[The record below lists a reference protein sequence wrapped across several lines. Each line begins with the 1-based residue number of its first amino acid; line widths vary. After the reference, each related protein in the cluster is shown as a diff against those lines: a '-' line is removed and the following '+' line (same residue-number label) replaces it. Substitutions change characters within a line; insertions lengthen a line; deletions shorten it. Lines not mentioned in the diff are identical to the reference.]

1 MKKNKKIALVSAVL
15 SMFVMG
21 SATSYETG
29 SSAPTFVNF
38 ETPHVSPIAMTPDGT
53 RLIVV
58 NTADNR
64 IEVFDLVPT
73 TPKTLGTVAVGL
85 DPVSV
90 RAYSNTEVWVV
101 NHISDSI
108 SVVNISTMNVVRTI
122 QTADEPTD
130 VVFAGTPQRAFVTAS
145 QVNKIQVFDLANLTA
160 APTEIAIEG
169 EDPRQ
174 LAVSPDGQKVYAAV
188 FESNNGTTILGSHQ
202 GSNPVSSLQ
211 GPYVGQNPPPNSGV
225 EFIPAINP
233 LLPVTPPQ
241 MGLIVRKNSSGVWL
255 DENNADWSS
264 FVTGSNS
271 NGSDRIQGWDVID
284 NDVAVIDA
292 NTLSVSYMT
301 GMMNVVM
308 ALDVKPSGE
317 VTAVGTEATNE
328 LRFEPNLKARF
339 VRVKMATATTAAPTT
354 PTLLDINQHLTYT
367 DAQVAQQADPVTY
380 SQSLVDQS
388 IGDPRAIKWN
398 AQGTRAYIAGMGSNN
413 VVVIDSSG
421 NRVGSPIKVG
431 EGPTGIAMDGPR
443 AKLYVLNK
451 FGASVSVISA
461 RTNVVQST
469 VKLAYDPTP
478 AAIKNGRKFLYNT
491 STTSGLGQLS
501 CASCHVDSRIDKL
514 AWDLGNPAGNM
525 VAVAGRNCGYGVETD
540 RECHDYHPMKAPMTT
555 QTLQDII
562 GHEPHHWRGDKKGL
576 EEFNGAFTGLQGR
589 SSQLTDI
596 EMQQFEDFLATIAF
610 PPNPYRNFDNTLPT
624 TLDLSRFESFG
635 RFALGGGTGVTA
647 GAPML
652 PGNAVNGLELYR
664 TRPAHMAGPGGNSR
678 RDNPCVMCHT
688 LPTGM
693 GANLTFVGDAATFP
707 NAGSGVYVENA
718 PGSKGEANLMITGLL
733 FGGGNQVNTFK
744 VPQLRNMYDKSG
756 FTLKKARSSSG
767 FGYFHDGSD
776 TLDKFF
782 SRFTGI
788 VNDQEV
794 SDLVA
799 FMMTFSGS
807 DLPSGSLTN
816 LVEPLGVSSKDSH
829 AAVGKQVT
837 FNGANNTDAALISRV
852 AEMQAQADAG
862 KVGLVAHGLR
872 GGKKRGHAYT
882 SGGVMQS
889 DRTGETITVDSLRLG
904 AVSGAEMTF
913 TVVPKGSETRIG
925 IDRDLDGIL
934 DYSDKS
940 IK

>member
-1 MKKNKKIALVSAVL
+1 MRKSRKAALLAAV
-15 SMFVMG
+15 MAVFMVG
-21 SATSYETG
+21 NAISYETG
-29 SSAPTFVNF
+29 STTTTFVNF

-53 RLIVV
+53 RLIAV

-64 IEVFDLVPT
+64 VEVFDLTVS
-73 TPKTLGTVAVGL
+73 TPKSLGTIAVGL

-90 RAYSNTEVWVV
+90 RAFSNTEVWVV

-108 SVVNISTMNVVRTI
+108 SVVNIATMNVVRTI
-122 QTADEPTD
+122 QTGDEPTD
-130 VVFAGTPQRAFVTAS
+130 VVFAGTPQRAFVSVS
-145 QVNKIQVFDLANLTA
+145 QENKIQVFDLANLSA
-160 APTEIAIEG
+160 APVEVAIEG

-202 GSNPVSSLQ
+202 GSNPVSSRA
-211 GPYVGQNPPPNSGV
+211 GPYAGQNPPPNSGV

-233 LLPVTPPQ
+233 LLPVEPPK
-241 MGLIVRKNSSGVWL
+241 MGLIVRKNSSGIWL
-255 DENNADWSS
+255 DENNADWTPW
-264 FVTGSNS
+264 VTGSNAS
-271 NGSDRIQGWDVID
+271 GSDRIEGWDVID

-301 GMMNVVM
+301 GMMNIVM
-308 ALDVKPSGE
+308 ALGVKPSGE

-339 VRVKMATATTAAPTT
+339 VRVKMATGTTASPNAPTVQ
-354 PTLLDINQHLTYT
+354 DINPHLTYT
-367 DAQVAQQADPVTY
+367 DEQIAQQANSATF

-413 VVVIDSSG
+413 VVVLDSSG
-421 NRVGSPIKVG
+421 NRVGNPIKVG
-431 EGPTGIAMDGPR
+431 EGPTGIALDTPR
-443 AKLYVLNK
+443 SKLYVLNK
-451 FGASVSVISA
+451 FGASISVISA
-461 RTNVVQST
+461 RTNAIQST
-469 VKLAYDPTP
+469 VKLSYDPTP
-478 AAIKNGRKFLYNT
+478 LAIKNGRKFLYGTT
-491 STTSGLGQLS
+491 STSGLGQLS
-501 CASCHVDSRIDKL
+501 CASCHVDARIDKL
-514 AWDLGNPAGNM
+514 AWDLGNPAGSM
-525 VAVAGRNCGYGVETD
+525 VSVAGRNCGYGVETE
-540 RECHDYHPMKAPMTT
+540 RECHDFHPMKAPITT

-562 GHEPHHWRGDKKGL
+562 GQEPLHWRGDKKGL

-589 SSQLTDI
+589 PALLTDT
-596 EMQQFEDFLATIAF
+596 EMQQFEDFLATIHY

-647 GAPML
+647 GSPML
-652 PGNAVNGLELYR
+652 PGNAVNGLELFR

-693 GANLTFVGDAATFP
+693 GANVTFVGDTATFP
-707 NAGSGVYVENA
+707 NAGSGVFVENTA
-718 PGSKGEANLMITGLL
+718 GSKGEANRMITGLL
-733 FGGGNQVNTFK
+733 FGGDNQVNTFK

-756 FTLKKARSSSG
+756 FTLKKARSASG
-767 FGYFHDGSD
+767 FGFFHDGSD

-782 SRFTGI
+782 SRFVGI

-807 DLPSGSLTN
+807 DLPEGSLTN
-816 LVEPLGVSSKDSH
+816 LVEPPGGTSKDSH

-837 FNGANNTDAALISRV
+837 FNGANNTDAALISRL

-862 KVGLVAHGLR
+862 KVGLVAHGIR
-872 GGKKRGHAYT
+872 AGKKRGHAYT

-904 AVSGAEMTF
+904 AASGIEMTF

-934 DYSDKS
+934 DYSDRS